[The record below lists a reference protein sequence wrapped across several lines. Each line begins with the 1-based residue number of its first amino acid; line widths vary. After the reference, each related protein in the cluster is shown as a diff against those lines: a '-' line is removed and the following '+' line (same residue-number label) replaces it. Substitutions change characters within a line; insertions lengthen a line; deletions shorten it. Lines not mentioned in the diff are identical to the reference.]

1 MASCVRV
8 RRIIHGN
15 DLCVAAV
22 PCWAAALGASIGMQD
37 QLIDILAIVSGI
49 SIIILSTGIAIRTF
63 MVPTGA
69 PPLINQVLFRFT
81 QALFDAIVRPIRSEA
96 RRQGVLSLFAP
107 VSLLVV
113 LSVVLGMIGFGYTL
127 ALYGAGIKPMLRAFL
142 FSGSALSTMGF
153 ESPGNNFWVIVL
165 STVEALT
172 VVTIVALLIGY
183 LPTIY
188 SSYQQREQA
197 VDSLDELTGSQPN
210 GVKVVDAYVNIFG
223 PSRLGE
229 LWQTWIGWF
238 ANLATSGSTL
248 SGELYLR
255 SSRWER
261 SWISAAGAM
270 LDAAALVD
278 SSLDLTT
285 DPAAVRLVRFGSR
298 TLRGILEPLRQRCP
312 EQPTWPETPINITQ
326 QEFEDAYDHLQQSGL
341 PMKPDK
347 SAAWKTFAQHR
358 VQYECSLMTLVR
370 LKKPPRGC
378 RWTTDR
384 DESQQPL
391 PIPLSGTTPV
401 GSDPPKE

>member
-1 MASCVRV
+1 
-8 RRIIHGN
+8 
-15 DLCVAAV
+15 
-22 PCWAAALGASIGMQD
+22 MQQ
-37 QLIDILAIVSGI
+37 QLIDILAAVCGI
-49 SIIILSTGIAIRTF
+49 AIIILSTGVAIRTF

-69 PPLINQVLFRFT
+69 PPLINRVIFRFT
-81 QALFDAIVRPIRSEA
+81 QALFDAAIRPIRSEA

-113 LSVVLGMIGFGYTL
+113 LAVVLAMIGSGYTL
-127 ALYGAGIKPMLRAFL
+127 AFYGAGIKPMLRAFL

-153 ESPGNNFWVIVL
+153 ESPGNNLWVIVL
-165 STVEALT
+165 SAVEALT

-197 VDSLDELTGSQPN
+197 VNNLDELTGAQPD
-210 GVKVVDAYVNIFG
+210 GIKVVDAYVNIFG

-229 LWQTWIGWF
+229 LWQTWLTWF
-238 ANLATSGSTL
+238 AELATSGSTL

-255 SSRWER
+255 SSRWDR

-270 LDAAALVD
+270 LDAAALVE
-278 SSLDLTT
+278 SSLDLAT
-285 DPAAVRLVRFGSR
+285 DPAADRLVRVGSR
-298 TLRGILEPLRQRCP
+298 ALRGILDPLRLRCP

-326 QEFEDAYDHLQQSGL
+326 QEFNEAYDHLHQSGL

-347 SAAWKTFAQHR
+347 SDAWKTFAEHR
-358 VQYECSLMTLVR
+358 VQYECPLMTLVR

-384 DESQQPL
+384 EESQQSL
-391 PIPLSGTTPV
+391 PIPLAGTTTV
-401 GSDPPKE
+401 GSNPPKR